1 MKSAFYEIFF
11 CDTGHI
17 LVLICLGQKV
27 NAITFDSK
35 DDFNSRFTDF
45 LNQLDQDFESMKKT
59 TYEWGYRLN

>member
-1 MKSAFYEIFF
+1 MKSAFYEIIF

-17 LVLICLGQKV
+17 LVLICLGQKI

-45 LNQLDQDFESMKKT
+45 LNQLDQDFESMNKT